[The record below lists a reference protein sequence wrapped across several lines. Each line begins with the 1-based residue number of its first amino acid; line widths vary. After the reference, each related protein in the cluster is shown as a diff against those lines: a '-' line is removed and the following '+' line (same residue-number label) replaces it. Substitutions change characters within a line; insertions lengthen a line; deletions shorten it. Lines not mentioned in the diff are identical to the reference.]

1 MSEQPD
7 DRYLSDNTYEVPEE
21 KELPDEV
28 KEKLEKRI
36 TSVGSNNIRVVSKE
50 EYELAKEGLNNT
62 SDIFTENM
70 NSLMNEY

>member
-1 MSEQPD
+1 MSTRPE

-36 TSVGSNNIRVVSKE
+36 SSVGSSNIKIVSKE
-50 EYELAKEGLNNT
+50 EYELAKEGLDNVT
-62 SDIFTENM
+62 DIYTENM